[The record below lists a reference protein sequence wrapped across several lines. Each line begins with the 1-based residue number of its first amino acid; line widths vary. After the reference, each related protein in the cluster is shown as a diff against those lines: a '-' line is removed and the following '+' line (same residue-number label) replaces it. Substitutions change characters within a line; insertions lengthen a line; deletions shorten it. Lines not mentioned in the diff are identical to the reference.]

1 MYIKINKLN
10 VIEINMLVDKE
21 TEEADKRVDIQT
33 YRKQTYHRRRE
44 ENIRAVFTDL
54 DGTLITTA
62 SGRKFPIHSADWKF
76 LPETLDALQYFY
88 KNKYKIIIISNQGGI
103 EEGYMAEK
111 VFIGKIEEICKA
123 IEGRLRFVP
132 NSISYLFC
140 SKMRSYNRKPSAGMA
155 YEAALEYELDLRNSV
170 MFGNYITDEQFA
182 INSGIGEY
190 YDINMIS
197 HIDWLN
203 K

>member
-1 MYIKINKLN
+1 MHIKRNRLN
-10 VIEINMLVDKE
+10 VIENEILIDKE
-21 TEEADKRVDIQT
+21 THEVDEKT
-33 YRKQTYHRRRE
+33 NVNAYSKQKDRNT
-44 ENIRAVFTDL
+44 RAVFTDL

-88 KNKYKIIIISNQGGI
+88 KNGYKIIIISNQGGI

-111 VFIGKIEEICKA
+111 VFLGKIEHICKVL
-123 IEGRLRFVP
+123 EKRLKFKR
-132 NSISYLFC
+132 NSVSYSFC
-140 SKMRSYNRKPSAGMA
+140 PKMKSYNRKPSAGMA
-155 YEAALEYELDLRNSV
+155 YEAALEYELDLSNSI

-182 INSGIGEY
+182 ENAGINEY
-190 YDINMIS
+190 YDINMIG
-197 HIDWLN
+197 HIDWIN